1 MSCRGRRFA
10 TDRRRSRSATG
21 ENAAMRVPRE
31 KCVEWHVRLRADIT
45 CDHTVGTVDVVV
57 GEVTAEGDGSVLGSA
72 ASPLGVR
79 WKFRPFARLPKRV
92 HSVGRNKVEIVD
104 FAFRTVPVV

>member
-1 MSCRGRRFA
+1 
-10 TDRRRSRSATG
+10 
-21 ENAAMRVPRE
+21 MRVPRE
-31 KCVEWHVRLRADIT
+31 KCVEWHGRLRADIT

-79 WKFRPFARLPKRV
+79 WKFRPFARLPKRAF
-92 HSVGRNKVEIVD
+92 GRSKSMVEIVD
-104 FAFRTVPVV
+104 CVPYT

>member
-1 MSCRGRRFA
+1 
-10 TDRRRSRSATG
+10 
-21 ENAAMRVPRE
+21 MRVPRE

-72 ASPLGVR
+72 ASSARRSLEVPPVR
-79 WKFRPFARLPKRV
+79 SAAQTRAF
-92 HSVGRNKVEIVD
+92 GRSKIVVEIVD
-104 FAFRTVPVV
+104 LRSVTLVL

>member
-1 MSCRGRRFA
+1 
-10 TDRRRSRSATG
+10 
-21 ENAAMRVPRE
+21 MRVPRE

-79 WKFRPFARLPKRV
+79 WKFRPFARPPKRV
-92 HSVGRNKVEIVD
+92 HSVGRNQWLKLSI
-104 FAFRTVPVV
+104 AFRSVRSTEI

>member
-1 MSCRGRRFA
+1 
-10 TDRRRSRSATG
+10 
-21 ENAAMRVPRE
+21 MRVPRE
-31 KCVEWHVRLRADIT
+31 KCVEWHGRLRADIT

-79 WKFRPFARLPKRV
+79 WKFRPFARLPNACIR
-92 HSVGRNKVEIVD
+92 SVEIMVEIVD
-104 FAFRTVPVV
+104 LRSVV

>member
-1 MSCRGRRFA
+1 
-10 TDRRRSRSATG
+10 
-21 ENAAMRVPRE
+21 MRVPRE

-72 ASPLGVR
+72 ASSARRSLEVPPVR
-79 WKFRPFARLPKRV
+79 CPNACF
-92 HSVGRNKVEIVD
+92 GRSKSWLKLSICVQHESM
-104 FAFRTVPVV
+104 T

>member
-1 MSCRGRRFA
+1 
-10 TDRRRSRSATG
+10 
-21 ENAAMRVPRE
+21 
-31 KCVEWHVRLRADIT
+31 VEWHVRLRADIT

-92 HSVGRNKVEIVD
+92 HSVGRNQWLKLSREL
-104 FAFRTVPVV
+104 RSVVYVVLKFNGVQKKLKKND